1 MVGFTR
7 AGRVARDPQAA
18 LAFAV
23 EITNYI
29 KTKYNSTIQ
38 CWARVGGPAG
48 QIVWQTSFE
57 NMTAL
62 ENFNAKLLEDK
73 EYWAKVREAEE
84 KQLFDTSSFEDGV
97 WTQLVG

>member
-7 AGRVARDPQAA
+7 IGRVARDPQAA

-29 KTKYNSTIQ
+29 KKYNTTIQ

-48 QIVWQTSFE
+48 QIVWQSSFE
-57 NMTAL
+57 NMAAL
-62 ENFNAKLLEDK
+62 ENFNANLLEDT

-84 KQLFDTSSFEDGV
+84 KQLFDSSSFEDGV